1 MYVPL
6 EDILKIVASYVSK
19 PIMKL
24 LDWIDKDNI
33 SWNFLSQ
40 NPNAIYLLEQNKD
53 KINWHNLSENPNAI
67 HLLEQN
73 KDKINWENLSSNP
86 NAIHLLE
93 QNKDKINWDYLSE
106 NPNIFEID
114 KQQTKIYI
122 TQNAKKIEKIMNGK
136 NSSCCLL

>member
-6 EDILKIVASYVSK
+6 DILKIVANYVTK
-19 PIMKL
+19 PIMTL
-24 LDWIDKDNI
+24 LDWIDKEKLY
-33 SWNFLSQ
+33 WYYLSA
-40 NPNAIYLLEQNKD
+40 NPNAIYLLEQNKN
-53 KINWHNLSENPNAI
+53 KINWVCLTTNPDAR

-73 KDKINWENLSSNP
+73 KDKIKWNNLS
-86 NAIHLLE
+86 L
-93 QNKDKINWDYLSE
+93 

-136 NSSCCLL
+136 ISSCCLL